1 MPCGARRHDK
11 DMDKVL
17 NRKFLAA
24 GMVLAALSAC
34 GSRRGEIDET
44 GGIVQVRSA
53 CPTVGNPAYTGDIT
67 LFNPSGSADS
77 RAIDVVGVISN
88 LRSTCNDS
96 GAQLYTSATF
106 TVTATR
112 RDGSGAR
119 EVVLP
124 YFSTVVRGGNVVVS
138 KRIGQVRL
146 NFAPGQTRTSVTASA
161 GSYVDKNA
169 ATLPPDIQEL
179 ITRRRKAGDADAA
192 IDPLSRPEV
201 RAAIARTSFEL
212 MVGFNLTMDQLR
224 YNATR

>member
-1 MPCGARRHDK
+1 VRGRRHDK

-17 NRKFLAA
+17 NRKILAA
-24 GMVLAALSAC
+24 AIALAALSAC
-34 GSRRGEIDET
+34 ASRKGEVDET
-44 GGIVQVRSA
+44 GGVVQVRSA
-53 CPTVGNPAYTGDIT
+53 CPTVGIPAYTGDIT
-67 LFNPSGSADS
+67 LFNPAGSTDS
-77 RAIDVVGVISN
+77 RALDVVGVISN

-96 GAQLYTSATF
+96 GEQLYTSATF

-112 RDGSGAR
+112 RDASSAR

-124 YFSTVVRGGNVVVS
+124 YFATVVRGSNVVVS

-146 NFAPGQTRTSVTASA
+146 NFAPGQSRTSVTASA
-161 GSYVDKNA
+161 GSYVDKA
-169 ATLPPDIQEL
+169 SATLPPDIQEL
-179 ITRRRKAGDADAA
+179 ITRKRKAGDADAA

>member
-1 MPCGARRHDK
+1 
-11 DMDKVL
+11 MDKVL
-17 NRKFLAA
+17 NRKLLAA
-24 GMVLAALSAC
+24 GMLLAALSAC
-34 GSRRGEIDET
+34 SSRKGEVDET

-53 CPTVGNPAYTGDIT
+53 CPTAAIPAYTGDIT
-67 LFNPSGSADS
+67 LFNPAGSSDS

-96 GAQLYTSATF
+96 GAQFYTGATF

-112 RDGSGAR
+112 RDTSGAR
-119 EVVLP
+119 EVLLP
-124 YFSTVVRGGNVVVS
+124 YFATVVRGSNVVVA
-138 KRIGQVRL
+138 KRIGQARL
-146 NFAPGQTRTSVTASA
+146 NFAPGQARASVTASA
-161 GSYVDKNA
+161 GSYVDKSV

-179 ITRRRKAGDADAA
+179 ITRKRKAGDADAA

-212 MVGFNLTMDQLR
+212 LVGFNLSQDQLR